1 VVLNVPLIVESILEK
16 GFSYGVHSG
25 FYLLVPKKHLSDPYN
40 LKILETYE
48 VEGEVLDVK
57 KVYGEL
63 VGDEVKVKELVG
75 TLLKFILTPSIIGSY
90 DYLYITEE
98 SWSILRDYGV
108 LPGDFILKVKLIRI
122 KIGEKV
128 VDIYPKRDVIAR

>member
-1 VVLNVPLIVESILEK
+1 MIVESTLEK
-16 GFSYGVHSG
+16 GLSYGVHSG
-25 FYLLVPKKHLSDPYN
+25 FYLLVPKKYLFDPYN
-40 LKILETYE
+40 LKIFETYE

-75 TLLKFILTPSIIGSY
+75 APLKFILTPSVIGSY

-108 LPGDFILKVKLIRI
+108 LPGDFILKVKLTRI
-122 KIGEKV
+122 KIEEKV